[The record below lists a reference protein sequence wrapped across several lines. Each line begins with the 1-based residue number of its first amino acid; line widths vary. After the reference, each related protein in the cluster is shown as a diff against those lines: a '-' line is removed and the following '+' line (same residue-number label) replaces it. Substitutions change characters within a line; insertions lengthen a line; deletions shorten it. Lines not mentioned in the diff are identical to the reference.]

1 MWFGLRKIS
10 RSVKIFVCES
20 QLICILLIGQETR
33 KMITVLEK
41 EKVGEEDVQN
51 AFLLENYLKMSDAEI
66 AEHIELARKKLGS
79 RVVVL
84 GHHYQRDDVIRHA
97 DLTGDSY
104 QLSVMAA
111 QRKDAEFIVFCG
123 VHFMAE
129 SADILSEP
137 HQKVILPDLGAGC
150 SMADMASVEQVED
163 AWEQLK
169 EIGVISD
176 KNTVAPMTYMNS
188 SAAIKAFCG
197 RERGVVCT
205 SSNAIPLFDLYLKEF
220 DKMMFFPDQH
230 LGRNTGL
237 KFGIPLEKM
246 ALWNP
251 HEELGGNTEEDLH
264 KAKLILWKGHC
275 SVHGRFKPWHVEQ
288 VRKETPDI
296 KVLVH
301 PECMYEVVEK
311 SDLNGSTSFI
321 INTVT
326 NAPSG
331 SKWAIGTELNLV
343 LRLQKQFPDKEIRLL
358 APDLCMCATMYR
370 IAPPN
375 LAWALENLAAGN
387 IVNQISVDGETKHFA
402 NIALERMISL
412 TEQNKAKN

>member
-1 MWFGLRKIS
+1 M
-10 RSVKIFVCES
+10 
-20 QLICILLIGQETR
+20 IG
-33 KMITVLEK
+33 VLDK
-41 EKVGEEDVQN
+41 ERVGEEDVN
-51 AFLLENYLKMSDAEI
+51 NERLLENYLRMSDAEI
-66 AEHIELARKKLGS
+66 SERIERARKELGS

-84 GHHYQRDDVIRHA
+84 GHHYQRDDVIAHA

-111 QRKDAEFIVFCG
+111 QRKDAEYIVFCG

-129 SADILSEP
+129 SADILGQP

-150 SMADMASVEQVED
+150 SMADMATIEQVED
-163 AWEQLK
+163 AWEQLR
-169 EIGVISD
+169 EIGVL
-176 KNTVAPMTYMNS
+176 KEKVAPITYMNS

-197 RERGVVCT
+197 RNGGVVCT
-205 SSNAIPLFDLYLKEF
+205 SSNAVPLFDVYLKEY
-220 DKMMFFPDQH
+220 DKMFFFPDQH
-230 LGRNTGL
+230 LGRNTGA

-246 ALWNP
+246 VLWNP
-251 HEELGGNTEEDLH
+251 FEELGGNTEEELH
-264 KAKLILWKGHC
+264 NAKLILWRGHC

-288 VRKETPDI
+288 IRKATPDI

-301 PECMYEVVEK
+301 PECMREVVDI

-326 NAPSG
+326 NSPSG

-343 LRLQKQFPDKEIRLL
+343 LRLQKQFPDKDIRLL

-370 IAPPN
+370 IAPQN
-375 LAWALENLAAGN
+375 LAWTMENLVAGN
-387 IVNQISVDGETKHFA
+387 VVNQIKVDDETKHFA
-402 NIALERMISL
+402 LIALERMINL
-412 TEQNKAKN
+412 TEQNQQKKK